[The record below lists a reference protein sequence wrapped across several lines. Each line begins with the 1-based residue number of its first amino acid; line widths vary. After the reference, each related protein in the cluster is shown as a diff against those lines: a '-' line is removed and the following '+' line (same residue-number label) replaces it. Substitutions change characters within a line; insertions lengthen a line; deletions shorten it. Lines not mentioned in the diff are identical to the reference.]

1 MLFFV
6 IMTACVIALSRGAYQ
21 RNYMTPSYHSDT
33 KFLKKQPPQLLAA
46 VLPGDP
52 LITGTISQGAITSV
66 SIFSNIILARF
77 ALSWFPQVLKRFPF
91 LKPVITGIPYKNP
104 TRINL
109 SNVVNRKTDAPTI
122 NDVQ

>member
-1 MLFFV
+1 MSFFII
-6 IMTACVIALSRGAYQ
+6 IMACVIALSRGAYQ
-21 RNYMTPSYHSDT
+21 RNYMTPSYHRDT

-66 SIFSNIILARF
+66 SIFSNVILARL

-91 LKPVITGIPYKNP
+91 LKPVITGICHKNLAN
-104 TRINL
+104 INPP
-109 SNVVNRKTDAPTI
+109 NVVNRKTDPSTI
-122 NDVQ
+122 HNVQ